1 VNDRDESLAKVV
13 DDMARELVNLTVA
26 RLLV

>member
-1 VNDRDESLAKVV
+1 LAKVV